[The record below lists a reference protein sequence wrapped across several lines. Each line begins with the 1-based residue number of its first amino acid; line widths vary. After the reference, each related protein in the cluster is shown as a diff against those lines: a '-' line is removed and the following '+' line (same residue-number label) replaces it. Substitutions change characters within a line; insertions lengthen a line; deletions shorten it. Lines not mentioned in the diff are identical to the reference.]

1 MNLCILVGRLGRDA
15 EVKYVTSRTA
25 VCSFSLAVNEKI
37 RRGKGYEGVTT
48 WLRVACWD
56 KVAEQAGN
64 LKKGELVL
72 VEGALR
78 TDKWR
83 DKHGNDRESLQ
94 IVCQRLRTLDGKD
107 SHEKVA

>member
-15 EVKYVTSRTA
+15 ELKYVNSRTA

-48 WLRVACWD
+48 WLRIACWD

-72 VEGALR
+72 IEGSLR
-78 TDKWR
+78 TEKWEN
-83 DKHGNDRESLQ
+83 KNGEERESLQ
-94 IVCQRLRTLDGKD
+94 VVGRRIRTLDGKE
-107 SHEKVA
+107 S